1 MQVMSA
7 SLISA
12 SNCVMV
18 ASNSGR
24 THDLIDAAG
33 IARRNGTI
41 TIVITVTG
49 SPLANMGESVKEDSY
64 IHLAADHPEG
74 YDQYSTLVSRLL
86 HLMIIDIV
94 ATCVALRIGTELQAL
109 LKEMKS
115 NLRSKRYA

>member
-1 MQVMSA
+1 MSA

-49 SPLANMGESVKEDSY
+49 SPLANMGESVKEDGY